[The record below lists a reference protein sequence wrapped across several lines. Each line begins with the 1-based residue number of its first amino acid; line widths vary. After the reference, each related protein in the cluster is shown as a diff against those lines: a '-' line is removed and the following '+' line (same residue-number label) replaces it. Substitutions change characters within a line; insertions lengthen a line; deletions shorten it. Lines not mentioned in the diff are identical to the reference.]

1 MLTLEETIQLILKQL
16 PEYDRKDILTMIDE
30 KRQEL
35 GPEVVNEE
43 SAAMIVA
50 RELGIDLQ
58 QLSPKT
64 RLRIEDIT
72 ETTRNVAIIGKVASV
87 GEPRTFARKSGEGEG
102 QVASLIIADKTGNM
116 RVVLWDEMTKAISEG
131 HVTVGSIIQIRGAY
145 ARRVWG
151 VHWSSI
157 WVEWAP
163 SEYSASMN

>member
-1 MLTLEETIQLILKQL
+1 MTIRHHIPIRMVPILLTLEETIQLILKQL

-58 QLSPKT
+58 QLSPKS
-64 RLRIEDIT
+64 RLRIEDIA
-72 ETTRNVAIIGKVASV
+72 ETTRNVALIGKVASV

-102 QVASLIIADKTGNM
+102 QEAHHF
-116 RVVLWDEMTKAISEG
+116 SE
-131 HVTVGSIIQIRGAY
+131 T
-145 ARRVWG
+145 ARRKV
-151 VHWSSI
+151 SCNERFPTSC
-157 WVEWAP
+157 
-163 SEYSASMN
+163 